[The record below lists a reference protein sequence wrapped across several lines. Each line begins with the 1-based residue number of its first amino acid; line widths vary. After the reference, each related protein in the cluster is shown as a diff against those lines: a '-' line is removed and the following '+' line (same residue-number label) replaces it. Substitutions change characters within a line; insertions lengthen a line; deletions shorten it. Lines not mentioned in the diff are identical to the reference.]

1 MSFDVARV
9 TTLTVLNGGTDS
21 AALDI
26 HLSIADAINLLVF
39 SPASLNTGVFQYQIT
54 PDDPSS
60 ATALWYNTGI
70 AVPGAGAVALVNPFV
85 LAAIGFRI
93 HATTPPTADTTFKVS
108 KQYWASGR
116 F

>member
-26 HLSIADAINLLVF
+26 HLSIADAINLLVW

-54 PDDPSS
+54 PDDPTNP
-60 ATALWYNTGI
+60 AAVWFNTGV
-70 AVPGAGAVALVNPFV
+70 AVPAAGAMGLVNPFV
-85 LAAIGFRI
+85 LGAIGFRI
-93 HATTPPTADTTFKVS
+93 HATTPPTADTTFKLS